1 MLTFLTPIY
10 GGVTWR
16 MQITYLLTEA
26 KGNKLRK
33 KFNKIMIF
41 CFLVVAIYRIIHGY
55 FHNDLS

>member
-41 CFLVVAIYRIIHGY
+41 FFSRCYI
-55 FHNDLS
+55 